1 MSGAKNE
8 RLSYSWRIPSLAGYV
23 LTHNVK
29 DKDMPGRL
37 KKAED
42 MFRLAIK
49 NAPEYEQ
56 YLVSA
61 YLRVRAEKIK
71 RSGQWQGIPLK
82 NDRHAYLCACYDE
95 WRKAYALAKER
106 GTFYV
111 VSVWNSNEKAREM
124 LLHALQQAKIDAPT
138 DKDVLKTVRIV
149 VRSAFSD
156 KCLCPRCLTPYAPG
170 DKFCSECGSAV
181 EVYGVCPDCGSVI
194 KGDYC
199 SKCGRRVKK

>member
-1 MSGAKNE
+1 LETRAQTIISKMKNIYQSVE
-8 RLSYSWRIPSLAGYV
+8 NLSQLRA
-23 LTHNVK
+23 
-29 DKDMPGRL
+29 GRL
-37 KKAED
+37 KTLVQSTVHLKSKSTVLQSEED
-42 MFRLAIK
+42 FK
-49 NAPEYEQ
+49 
-56 YLVSA
+56 
-61 YLRVRAEKIK
+61 VRAERIK
-71 RSGQWQGIPLK
+71 RSGRWQGIPLK
-82 NDRHAYLCACYDE
+82 NDSHAYLCACYDE
-95 WRKAYALAKER
+95 WRKAYALAKEC

-111 VSVWNSNEKAREM
+111 VSVWNSNDKAREM
-124 LLHALQQAKIDAPT
+124 LLDALQQAKIDAPT

-149 VRSAFSD
+149 VRAAFSD